1 MKLTA
6 GQAAK
11 AVSVSTATITRSIKR
26 GSISAEKSEDGAW
39 QIDAAELLRVY
50 PSATLQDAHTL
61 AMKSDA
67 IPLKTNDL
75 RLDVVRLEERLRS
88 AEALK
93 VMADEMRETAERDRD
108 AWRAQAER
116 LTQSLP
122 APPVASAPPKRQAWW
137 PWRRS
142 S

>member
-11 AVSVSTATITRSIKR
+11 AASVSTATVTRSIKR
-26 GSISAEKSEDGAW
+26 GNISADKGDDGAW

-50 PSATLQDAHTL
+50 PSATLQDRHTI

-67 IPLKTNDL
+67 IPLKINDL

-122 APPVASAPPKRQAWW
+122 PPVASVLPKRQTWW
-137 PWRRS
+137 PWSRS